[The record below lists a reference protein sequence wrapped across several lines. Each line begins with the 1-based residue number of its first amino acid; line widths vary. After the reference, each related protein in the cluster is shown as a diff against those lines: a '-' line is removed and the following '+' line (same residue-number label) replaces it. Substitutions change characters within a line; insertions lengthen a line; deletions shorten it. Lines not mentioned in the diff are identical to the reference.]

1 MDIRNFKGAIFDL
14 DGTLLDSMTVWHDVD
29 VAFFK
34 KRGMPLPKDYQE
46 RIKSMPFEQIA
57 QYTKEQ
63 YGFSDSVEAIM
74 QEWTDLSFEAYKRH
88 ILLKDGAF
96 DLLMKFKE
104 QGIKLAFAT
113 ANRAD
118 LSEVCLR
125 ANGVDGLFDAHAY
138 LSEVSVSKSEPD
150 IYHLACK
157 RLGLKPSEC
166 VVFEDMLPAILG
178 AQKGGYATC
187 AVFDESSRHQFEQM
201 KAAADYAIQSFTEL
215 L

>member
-29 VAFFK
+29 VAFFE
-34 KRGMPLPKDYQE
+34 KRGMPLPKDYQAT
-46 RIKSMPFEQIA
+46 IKSMPFAEMARYTKA
-57 QYTKEQ
+57 QY
-63 YGFSDSVEAIM
+63 GLPDSPEDIM
-74 QEWTDLSFEAYKRH
+74 QEWTDLSFEAYERR
-88 ILLKDGAF
+88 ILLKNGAF
-96 DLLMKFKE
+96 DLLLKLKE
-104 QGIKLAFAT
+104 QGVKLAFAT

-118 LSEVCLR
+118 LSEVCLK

-138 LSEVSVSKSEPD
+138 LSEVAVSKSEPD

-178 AQKGGYATC
+178 AKNGGYTTC
-187 AVFDESSRHQFEQM
+187 AVFDDSSRHEFDKM
-201 KAAADYAIQSFTEL
+201 TAVADYAIHSFTEL